1 MVEHWGPLKSDE
13 LTTAILRR
21 LAVKQGLAKHL
32 AGKYFALHRQ
42 AENKCLFV
50 AAGDPNSI
58 VPGDGLICTVTIRLF
73 TAAVHQ
79 RKQMNPNADR
89 LWPGPRWALAALLA
103 ILGMLGPF
111 SIDTYIPAFSGM
123 AQSLGAT
130 PVQMQ
135 QTLSA
140 YLFGFAFMN
149 LFHGALADSFG
160 RRPVVLWGIA
170 IFTLASAGCA
180 LSQSVGQ
187 VVFFRALQGLS
198 TGAGIVVSRAVIR
211 DMYAPAQ
218 AQQVMSQVTIYFGVA
233 PALAPIVGGW
243 LFVHL
248 GWHSI
253 FWFLTGIGVVLWVLN
268 YRLLPETL
276 HPDARQPFEVRHLM
290 RGYWQLG
297 SSPRFLLLALA
308 SGIPFNGM
316 FLYVLAAPAF
326 LGEHLGLQPTQF
338 FWFFMLTISGI
349 MSGAWLSGR
358 LAGKIAPKLQ
368 IRHGFVIM
376 LATSLLNLFA
386 NLMFTAHA
394 SWALIP
400 IGIFA
405 FGWALMVPVVT
416 LLVLDLYPE
425 RRGMASS
432 LQAFI
437 GSTANGLVAG
447 VIAPLVMHSTAALA
461 AVSLLMMCIGLA
473 AWLYLHYRWPEI
485 GRAVAR

>member
-1 MVEHWGPLKSDE
+1 
-13 LTTAILRR
+13 
-21 LAVKQGLAKHL
+21 
-32 AGKYFALHRQ
+32 
-42 AENKCLFV
+42 
-50 AAGDPNSI
+50 
-58 VPGDGLICTVTIRLF
+58 
-73 TAAVHQ
+73 
-79 RKQMNPNADR
+79 MNPNADQ
-89 LWPGPRWALAALLA
+89 LWRAPRWTLAALLA

-111 SIDTYIPAFSGM
+111 SIDTYIPAFSGI
-123 AQSLGAT
+123 AQSLGAS
-130 PVQMQ
+130 PVEMQ

-170 IFTLASAGCA
+170 LFTLASAGCA
-180 LSQSVGQ
+180 LSQSIGQ
-187 VVFFRALQGLS
+187 LVFFRAVQGLS

-211 DMYAPAQ
+211 DMYPPAQ

-253 FWFLTGIGVVLWVLN
+253 FWFLTGVGVVLWATN
-268 YRLLPETL
+268 FRFLPETL
-276 HPDARQPFEVRHLM
+276 PPLDRQPFEVRHLM

-297 SSPRFLLLALA
+297 ASPRFLLLALA
-308 SGIPFNGM
+308 SGVPFNGM
-316 FLYVLAAPAF
+316 FLYVLSAPAF
-326 LGEHLGLQPTQF
+326 LGDHLALQPTEF
-338 FWFFMLTISGI
+338 FWFFLLTISGI

-358 LAGKIAPKLQ
+358 LAGKIAPKQQ

-376 LATSLLNLFA
+376 LLTSLLNLAA
-386 NLMFTAHA
+386 NLLFTPHA
-394 SWALIP
+394 SWALFP
-400 IGIFA
+400 IAVFA

-437 GSTANGLVAG
+437 GSTANGIVAG
-447 VIAPLVMHSTAALA
+447 IVAPLVMHSTPALA
-461 AVSLLMMCIGLA
+461 AVSLGMMCIGLT
-473 AWLYLHYRWPEI
+473 AWMYLHHRWPEI
-485 GRAVAR
+485 GRVASRD